1 MIYIKSLKVECNEV
15 ITEPMHSKEEK
26 FSAFIGAWLI
36 KLWIELITQVHGANN
51 INQVKE
57 SITLIKRM
65 KQIM

>member
-1 MIYIKSLKVECNEV
+1 
-15 ITEPMHSKEEK
+15 MHSKEEK